1 MKIVE
6 LQGRESCQQILGEFF
21 LKKKSQKSLEE
32 SGEFEQKIL
41 AKLRWRS

>member
-21 LKKKSQKSLEE
+21 LKKKKAKKAVKSRVNLNKK
-32 SGEFEQKIL
+32 F
-41 AKLRWRS
+41 